1 VSAWTHK
8 FDPFREIRTAQVLDS
23 KMPKRAVDVSQ
34 DKKLDLFEEMEPKIR
49 QRIKVVGRTIFCF
62 RCDGS
67 KELAGYYCGCGSF
80 MCALHLAEHS
90 CLVSSSM
97 QYNQELL
104 QALS

>member
-1 VSAWTHK
+1 VKSTGQ
-8 FDPFREIRTAQVLDS
+8 ILDFTL
-23 KMPKRAVDVSQ
+23 PKRSNVVDVTQ
-34 DKKLDLFEEMEPKIR
+34 DKKFDLFDEMEPKIR
-49 QRIKVVGRTIFCF
+49 QQIRVVGRTIFCF
-62 RCDGS
+62 RCEGS

-80 MCALHLAEHS
+80 MCALHLAEHT